1 MSAPQ
6 TKVTVFLGDKPLQS
20 QTLPPGSYVI
30 GHGPEAQIRFQAEG
44 LASRHARLTLRESEW
59 EIEDLSGGKGTF
71 VDDEEVKKAV
81 LVQPDQRIRLGD
93 AHVTL
98 DSVLDTSSGITG
110 EVKVRRTLNSEM
122 RDGRNYVVSRT
133 VARGGMGVIKSAHE
147 TTLQREVAM
156 KLMLDDSRPIA
167 VDRFCQEAQVTA
179 QLEHPNIVPVHEL
192 GINAEGKP
200 FYTMKFVRGI
210 SLKHV
215 LEFLGSND
223 PETVRR
229 WPLSALLTVYQKICD
244 ALAFAHSKGVIHRDL
259 KPANIMLGEYGE
271 ALVMDWGLAKLLG
284 KEQHG
289 TGKFKPE
296 PIAEADTQEPS
307 DADATTIGPTIS
319 GTVMGT
325 PQYMP
330 PEQANGEVEM
340 MDERTDIYALGA
352 ILYYILALR
361 APFHGRT
368 TAEVVQNVR
377 AGRIV
382 PFAEACGKR
391 HLPHWPGSR
400 LPDSLTAVA
409 LKAMSFEKAD
419 RYPNVKALQ
428 VEIQAY
434 QNGFATLAENASPWK
449 VINLFF
455 RRHRTI
461 SAAAALLLLSGFV
474 FSVYLY
480 RARNKAEEATRQAR
494 VAKDVADKQR
504 DTAENQLY
512 LSDML
517 QAGRQLVDGRPEA
530 AHRLLIRHQRETSG
544 RDLRDWEWYYLAGQ
558 ANQDRLRVNAHPGG
572 VLALSASGDGSRIA
586 TGGMDGQI
594 ALWQT
599 RGLVPQWRTQAHT
612 GGVLTV
618 SLSTDG
624 QYIASG
630 GADGY
635 VRIWSVKD
643 HKSVA
648 ERRIGVGTPVR
659 SVSWRPRTD
668 GQPTLAIGSH
678 DKDLL
683 IWHPFADGDAGVP
696 ETLATTERGIASL
709 HWSADGA
716 RLTAGETDADKTLE
730 VFDFATHNRLLSTS
744 AGAGND
750 VFAAA
755 LSPDGRYAAG
765 GSKNLTVSVFDLA
778 DKDKKRI
785 FFSPLHHGF
794 VSALAWRP
802 DGKQLASASHDG
814 TIRICTPAGGPDV
827 SQVLNGHDGEVNTLT
842 WIKLPSQDSGTGPT
856 ALFSGG
862 ADGTL
867 RAWLPASA
875 EDTALSVKAG
885 NWVAGAQW
893 DPSGTRVAMVNFKDR
908 VFIADPVTGLNFPVF
923 TARGNLFDVAWSPDG
938 SRFAT
943 ASRGAG
949 LVEVIDVATGC
960 PVGAYALPKAVRIAW
975 SATGRYLAAAGLDS
989 TRIWDTR
996 NGTLVTTILRP
1007 TKSLAWFPDEH
1018 RIALGGTDGAIQVW
1032 DAFTGAILATW
1043 KETSPVPPGSI
1054 VSEFEPP
1061 HAVFDLRW
1069 SIGGRYLAYGTQDGL
1084 ANILDGETGKLVLPL
1099 PVHSSGVWR
1108 LAWSPSGRRLATAGQ
1123 DGTVR
1128 VFSTENG
1135 GQVAQIAHGFG
1146 NTELEALDWSPDG
1159 QQMLSGGYDTF
1170 VRIRDAQR
1178 GVHVDAV
1185 DHLSAYR
1192 TTHPNDL
1199 ETLRKLA
1206 QNYAQLGW
1214 VDDARLTFGLVHSI
1228 APDDASSRTA
1238 AADSEAAFARA
1249 LDTPS
1254 ADWISSPAVLSDK
1267 RRALELLATVQE
1279 NWEAGQ
1285 PEAAI
1290 KAYHDLARV
1299 PGSAALL
1306 PYASGYMSRGRWTAT
1321 WFTSRTDPLGDL
1333 TAWRALARD
1342 AEAVKAN
1349 VRTLAFPYL
1358 NGGPKALNLTNDLT
1372 EHGPKSD
1379 HFGMIATSKFKLPIG
1394 KWRFHASG
1402 AGGVRVLIDGKAAL
1416 ENWTADAPTE
1426 KSGDFETTAAGDVE
1440 ITVEHFVDTAVPGF
1454 VFLIA
1459 PADS

>member
-6 TKVTVFLGDKPLQS
+6 TKVTVFLRDKPLQS
-20 QTLPPGSYVI
+20 QTLPPGSYLI

-44 LASRHARLTLRESEW
+44 VAGKHARLNLRGAEW
-59 EIEDLSGGKGTF
+59 EIEDLSGGKGIF
-71 VDDEEVKKAV
+71 VDDEEIKKPV
-81 LVQPDQRIRLGD
+81 ILQRDQRVRLGE
-93 AHVTL
+93 AYM
-98 DSVLDTSSGITG
+98 VLDLVVDTVSGISG
-110 EVKVRRTLNSEM
+110 EVKVRRTLNTEM

-147 TTLQREVAM
+147 TVLQREVAM
-156 KLMLDDSRPIA
+156 KLMLEDAKPVAI
-167 VDRFCQEAQVTA
+167 DRFCQEAQVTA

-192 GINAEGKP
+192 GMNAEGKP
-200 FYTMKFVRGI
+200 FYTMKLVRGI
-210 SLKHV
+210 SLKRV
-215 LEFLGSND
+215 LEFLGSAD
-223 PETVRR
+223 AETVRQ
-229 WPLSALLTVYQKICD
+229 WPLSALLTVFQKICD

-284 KEQHG
+284 REQQR
-289 TGKFKPE
+289 TGKIKIDAIE
-296 PIAEADTQEPS
+296 EAEAHEPT

-361 APFHGRT
+361 PPFHGRS

-391 HLPHWPGSR
+391 RLPHWPGAR
-400 LPDSLTAVA
+400 LPESLTAVA

-419 RYPNVKALQ
+419 RYPSVQALQ
-428 VEIQAY
+428 VEIRAY
-434 QNGFATLAENASPWK
+434 QNGFATLAENAGAWK
-449 VINLFF
+449 VIHLFL
-455 RRHRTI
+455 RRHRTV
-461 SAAAALLLLSGFV
+461 SVAAALVLLSGVV

-480 RARNKAEEATRQAR
+480 RARNKAEEASHQAR
-494 VAKDVADKQR
+494 IAKDVADKQR
-504 DTAENQLY
+504 DVAENQLY

-517 QAGRQLVDGRPEA
+517 QAGRQLVDGRPEGA
-530 AHRLLIRHQRETSG
+530 RRLLQRHQREPSG
-544 RDLRDWEWYYLAGQ
+544 RDLRDWEWFYLAGQ
-558 ANQDRLRVNAHPGG
+558 ASQDRLRVNAHPGG
-572 VLALSASGDGSRIA
+572 VLALAASTDGARLA
-586 TGGMDGQI
+586 TGGADGQI

-612 GGVLTV
+612 GSVLTISV
-618 SLSTDG
+618 STDAK
-624 QYIASG
+624 YIASG

-635 VRIWSVKD
+635 VRIWSIEA

-648 ERRIGVGTPVR
+648 ERRIGVGNPVR
-659 SVSWRPRTD
+659 SVAWRPGND
-668 GQPTLAIGSH
+668 SQPTLAIGSF

-683 IWHPFADGDAGVP
+683 IWHPFADGDGGVP
-696 ETLATTERGIASL
+696 ETFSTTKQGVASL
-709 HWSADGA
+709 HWSGDGS
-716 RLTAGETDADKTLE
+716 RLTAGETDADNTLE
-730 VFDFATHNRLLSTS
+730 VFDFATREKLLSTS
-744 AGAGND
+744 SGAGND

-755 LSPDGRYAAG
+755 LSPDGKYAAA
-765 GSKNLTVSVFDLA
+765 GSKNLVVSVFEVSS
-778 DKDKKRI
+778 KTRK

-802 DGKQLASASHDG
+802 DGSQLASASHDG
-814 TIRICTPAGGPDV
+814 TIRICSPKGGSEV
-827 SQVLNGHDGEVNTLT
+827 SQVLNGHDGEVNTLA
-842 WIKLPSQDSGTGPT
+842 WIKLPSQDTAART
-856 ALFSGG
+856 MALFSGG

-875 EDTALSVKAG
+875 EDTTLSVKSG

-893 DPSGTRVAMVNFKDR
+893 DPSGTRVAVVNFKDR
-908 VFIADPVTGLNFPVF
+908 VYIADPVTGLNFPVY
-923 TARGNLFDVAWSPDG
+923 TTRGNLFDVAWSPDG

-949 LVEVIDVATGC
+949 IIEVFDAATGC
-960 PVGAYALPKAVRIAW
+960 PVGSYSLPKAVRVAW

-1007 TKSLAWFPDEH
+1007 SKSIAWFPDEH
-1018 RIALGGTDGAIQVW
+1018 RIVLGGTDGAIQVW
-1032 DAFTGAILATW
+1032 DAFAGTILATW
-1043 KETSPVPPGSI
+1043 KEASPVAPGSI

-1069 SIGGRYLAYGTQDGL
+1069 STGGRYLAYGTQDGL
-1084 ANILDGETGKLVLPL
+1084 ANILDGETGKLVRALPG
-1099 PVHSSGVWR
+1099 HSSGVWR
-1108 LAWSPSGRRLATAGQ
+1108 LAWSPSGQRLATAGQ

-1128 VFSTENG
+1128 VFATDSG

-1146 NTELEALDWSPDG
+1146 NSELEALDWSPDG

-1178 GVHVDAV
+1178 GVHIDAI
-1185 DHLSAYR
+1185 DHLIAYR
-1192 TTHPNDL
+1192 NGHPKDL

-1206 QNYAQLGW
+1206 QTYAQVGW
-1214 VDDARLTFGLVHSI
+1214 VDEARLTYGLVHSI

-1238 AADSEAAFARA
+1238 AADAESAFTRA

-1254 ADWISSPAVLSDK
+1254 ADWMSSPAMLGEK
-1267 RRALELLATVQE
+1267 RRALELLSTVQDS
-1279 NWEAGQ
+1279 WEANQ
-1285 PEAAI
+1285 PEAALR
-1290 KAYHDLARV
+1290 AYRDLART
-1299 PGSAALL
+1299 PSAATLL
-1306 PYASGYMSRGRWTAT
+1306 PYASSYISRARWSAT

-1342 AEAVKAN
+1342 SEAVKAN
-1349 VRTLAFPYL
+1349 VRALAFPYL
-1358 NGGPKALNLTNDLT
+1358 NGGAKALNINNDLS
-1372 EHGPKSD
+1372 ERGPGAD
-1379 HFGMIATSKFKLPIG
+1379 HFGMIAKAKFKLPVG
-1394 KWRFHASG
+1394 RWRFHASG
-1402 AGGVRVLIDGKAAL
+1402 AGGVRVMIDGKVAL

-1426 KSGDFETTAAGDVE
+1426 KSGDFETTTSGEVE
-1440 ITVEHFVDTAVPGF
+1440 ITVEHFVVNPVPGF
-1454 VFLIA
+1454 LFLIA
-1459 PADS
+1459 PAES